1 MGLLNASATTPE
13 DFAAKHGHALSEGEV
28 VQFAFKTVRDF
39 IAFTSWR
46 VLHIDVQGI
55 TGSKVEYLTVPYR
68 SINAFAI
75 TSAGTLDL
83 DAEIKIFLSGHPPI
97 EFRIARG
104 SDTRGL
110 QGWLASK
117 LDR

>member
-1 MGLLNASATTPE
+1 MGLLNASETSPE
-13 DFAAKHGHALSEGEV
+13 DFAARHGHALTEGENV
-28 VQFAFKTVRDF
+28 KFAFKTVRDF

-46 VLHIDVQGI
+46 VLHVDVQGL
-55 TGSKVEYLTVPYR
+55 TGSKVQYLTVPYR
-68 SINAFAI
+68 SINAFAL

-83 DAEIKIFLSGHPPI
+83 DAEIKIFLSGHPAI

-104 SDTRGL
+104 SDTRAL
-110 QGWLASK
+110 QGWLAGK